1 MSGRNLDGHLVYIE
15 SKEGNGG
22 VYHNTSE
29 VDLLRAALAG
39 DVDAWGEIVLRYKD
53 AVFGLC
59 LGFVRNRADA
69 EDLTHD
75 TFIRAYE
82 NLRRYRLDKKFST
95 WLFTIASNLSRN
107 RLRHRRYH
115 PVVSPPDQMVGGT
128 DPAAI
133 VAREARQARVKAALD
148 SLPPG
153 YREPIVLRYYNEL
166 SYKEI
171 ADVLS
176 IPEGTVKTR
185 IHRAKVMLKERME
198 CSGVMKNEARG

>member
-1 MSGRNLDGHLVYIE
+1 M
-15 SKEGNGG
+15 
-22 VYHNTSE
+22 
-29 VDLLRAALAG
+29 
-39 DVDAWGEIVLRYKD
+39 GEIVLRYKD

-198 CSGVMKNEARG
+198 RSGVMKNEARG

>member
-1 MSGRNLDGHLVYIE
+1 
-15 SKEGNGG
+15 
-22 VYHNTSE
+22 VYHNLDE
-29 VDLLRAALAG
+29 VSLLRASLAG
-39 DVDAWGEIVLRYKD
+39 ETEAWGEIVRRYKE

-59 LGFVRNRADA
+59 LGFLRNQADA

-115 PVVSPPDQMVGGT
+115 PVVPPPEQREGGL

-133 VAREARQARVKAALD
+133 VAREGRQRRVKAALD
-148 SLPPG
+148 TLPYG
-153 YREPIVLRYYNEL
+153 YRAPLVLRYYNEL

-171 ADVLS
+171 AEVLS
-176 IPEGTVKTR
+176 LPEGTVKTR
-185 IHRAKVMLKERME
+185 IHRAKVMLKERIE
-198 CSGVMKNEARG
+198 QNGVMNYERG